1 MFVSIDG
8 IDGCGKSTLVT
19 NVITML
25 RDRGFSVVHTRE
37 PYCQDARDRIARG
50 VDPFVALSLFL
61 MDRDHHVAD
70 VIVPNRQAIVVT
82 DRYGLSTAAYQG
94 YLLRDRLPDAVA
106 EIRRLN
112 NALFP
117 TPDRSYIV
125 DVPVDVALARIH
137 RRPGTDVYEHR
148 EILMHVRDNF
158 LDLARHD
165 PTVRVL
171 DGTQP
176 PAALSRIVCADIL
189 TEPADGG
196 TDKQAK
202 NKQDIDDMV
211 SR

>member
-37 PYCQDARDRIARG
+37 PYCQEVRDRIARG

-61 MDRDHHVAD
+61 MDRAYHVAD

-94 YLLRDRLPDAVA
+94 YLLRDRLPDAVTA
-106 EIRRLN
+106 IWKMN
-112 NALFP
+112 DTLFLR
-117 TPDRSYIV
+117 PDRTYLV
-125 DVPVDVALARIH
+125 DVPIDVALARIR

-148 EILMHVRDNF
+148 EILTQVRDNF

-202 NKQDIDDMV
+202 NK
-211 SR
+211 

>member
-1 MFVSIDG
+1 MFIAIDG
-8 IDGCGKSTLVT
+8 IDGCGKSTLTT
-19 NVITML
+19 NVVTML
-25 RDRGFSVVHTRE
+25 RAREQKVLQTRE
-37 PYCQDARDRIARG
+37 PYRQETRDRIARG

-61 MDRDHHVAD
+61 MDRAQHVAD
-70 VIVPNRQAIVVT
+70 VIVPNRQTIVVT

-125 DVPVDVALARIH
+125 DVPVDVALARIR

-158 LDLARHD
+158 LDLARRD

-171 DGTQP
+171 DGTQSP
-176 PAALSRIVCADIL
+176 TTLCRIVCADIL

-202 NKQDIDDMV
+202 NK
-211 SR
+211 

>member
-37 PYCQDARDRIARG
+37 PYCQETRDRIARG

-61 MDRDHHVAD
+61 MDRAYHVAD

-202 NKQDIDDMV
+202 NKQDIGDMI